1 MSAAEEEMEKILVVN
16 TGSSSVKYKLFAM
29 PAETVV
35 ASGLVEN
42 IGGNGDF
49 AQCQHH
55 RKAAGELREKISCRD
70 HREAILYV
78 FQMLADPKKGA
89 VSDLSDIAVVGHRVV
104 HGGERFSS
112 PVGIT
117 GEVLAYLETITSL
130 APLHLPL
137 NIAGIRAC
145 MEIMPDTDQTAC
157 FDTAFFHA
165 LPRSGFLY
173 PVPFEWYE
181 KYGVR
186 RYGFHGISY
195 EYLAEETARMLDRPL
210 EDLKI
215 IACHLGNGCSI
226 MACDRG
232 AACDTSMG
240 FTPLEGLM
248 MGTRSGSFDPA
259 ILPYMMAQTGLSADD
274 LLDDLNTKSG
284 LAGISGISRD
294 MRDIVAAAENG
305 SERAVLAFDMF
316 VHILKKYI
324 GAYFFRMGGADAVV
338 FSGGIGENS
347 PETREAVCKGLSFAG
362 MDIDPEKNRA
372 MIRGRSGMIQKDN
385 GKVRILVI
393 PANEE
398 LMIARSVFGQKG
410 GIHADS

>member
-1 MSAAEEEMEKILVVN
+1 MKKILVVN
-16 TGSSSVKYKLFAM
+16 TGSSSVKYKLFDM

-35 ASGLVEN
+35 ASGMVEN
-42 IGGNGDF
+42 IGENGDS
-49 AQCQHH
+49 AQCRHH
-55 RKAAGELREKISCRD
+55 RKADEALREKISCRD
-70 HREAILYV
+70 HREAIFHI
-78 FQMLADPKKGA
+78 FQVLSDPEKGA
-89 VSDLSDIAVVGHRVV
+89 VSDLSEIAAVGHRVV
-104 HGGERFSS
+104 HGGERFSA

-117 GEVLAYLETITSL
+117 KEVLAYLENITSL

-145 MEIMPDTDQTAC
+145 MEIMPDTDQAAC

-165 LPRSGFLY
+165 LPRSCFLY
-173 PVPFEWYE
+173 PVPYEWYE
-181 KYGVR
+181 RYGVR

-195 EYLAEETARMLDRPL
+195 EYLAGETARMLDRQVK
-210 EDLKI
+210 DLKI

-226 MACDRG
+226 MACDKG
-232 AACDTSMG
+232 DVCDTSMG

-259 ILPYMMAQTGLSADD
+259 ILPYMMAQTGLSADR

-305 SERAVLAFDMF
+305 SDRAVLAFDMF
-316 VHILKKYI
+316 AHILKKYI

-338 FSGGIGENS
+338 FAGGIGENS
-347 PETREAVCKGLSFAG
+347 PEIREAVCKGLAFAG
-362 MDIDPEKNRA
+362 IKVDPEKNRGV
-372 MIRGRSGMIQKDN
+372 IHGQSGRIHKKDAR
-385 GKVRILVI
+385 VHLLVI

-398 LMIARSVFGQKG
+398 LMIARSVFDKKG
-410 GIHADS
+410 HHER